1 MSQQKTELAV
11 AALRNGTVIDHIPCE
26 AVYKAVRILRLED
39 AGTAVTIGNNLPSD
53 RMGRK
58 GIIKV
63 ADRFFDESDLDRI
76 AIIAPTAWARSR
88 SGPGGRA
95 GRGFQSSCAGP

>member
-1 MSQQKTELAV
+1 MSQQENRACRGRT
-11 AALRNGTVIDHIPCE
+11 RNGTVIDHIPCE
-26 AVYKAVRILRLED
+26 AVFEAVRILGLED

-63 ADRFFDESDLDRI
+63 ADTDFRQD
-76 AIIAPTAWARSR
+76 P
-88 SGPGGRA
+88 
-95 GRGFQSSCAGP
+95 SSTG